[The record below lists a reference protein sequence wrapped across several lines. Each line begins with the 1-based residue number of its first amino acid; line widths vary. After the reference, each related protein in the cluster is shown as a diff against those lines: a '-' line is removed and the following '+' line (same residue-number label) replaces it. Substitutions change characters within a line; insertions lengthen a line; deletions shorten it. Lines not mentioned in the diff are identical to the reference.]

1 MSWSFLRE
9 NKLFIIRGDL
19 MKYWIWLASVEGLGP
34 VKKLALLNKFK
45 TVKKI
50 YNATE
55 KEILKIDGMSDK
67 IVQNMQKAKDPK
79 LLEKYEKYILK
90 NDIKI
95 INILDDSYPAK
106 LKNIYAPP
114 ITIFVKGDISLLNS
128 KSIAIVGSRE
138 PSKYG
143 IYVAEKFSTELSKEG
158 ITVVSGLAKGIDTF
172 AHIGALSSLGKTIAV
187 LGSGIDV
194 VYPKENAKYYKE
206 ISEKGLI
213 ISEYIVGTVPESKNF
228 PQRNRIISGLSDG
241 VLVVEARKNS
251 GTMITTDFA
260 LEQGKELYVIPGNIT
275 SNLSAGTNNLIKEG
289 AKLVTDVC
297 EILEDLNCL

>member
-1 MSWSFLRE
+1 MSWSFLCV

-34 VKKLALLNKFK
+34 VKKFALLNKFETAK
-45 TVKKI
+45 RI

-55 KEILKIDGMSDK
+55 KEILKVDGMSDK
-67 IVQNMQKAKDPK
+67 IVQNMQKAKDAK

-95 INILDDSYPAK
+95 INISDDNYPVK

-114 ITIFVKGDISLLNS
+114 ITIFAKGDISLLNS

-143 IYVAEKFSTELSKEG
+143 IYVAEKFSKELSKEG
-158 ITVVSGLAKGIDTF
+158 ITIVSGLARGIDTF
-172 AHIGALSSLGKTIAV
+172 AHVGALSSFGKTIAV

-194 VYPKENAKYYKE
+194 VYPKENAKYYRE
-206 ISEKGLI
+206 ISEKDLI
-213 ISEYIVGTVPESKNF
+213 ISEYIVGTAPESKNF

-289 AKLVTDVC
+289 AKLVTDVY
-297 EILEDLNCL
+297 EILEDLNC

>member
-1 MSWSFLRE
+1 MSWSFLRV

-34 VKKLALLNKFK
+34 VKKFALLNKFETAK
-45 TVKKI
+45 RI

-55 KEILKIDGMSDK
+55 KEILKVDGMSDK
-67 IVQNMQKAKDPK
+67 IVQNMQKAKDAK

-95 INILDDSYPAK
+95 INISDDNYPAK

-114 ITIFVKGDISLLNS
+114 ITIFAKGDISLLNS

-143 IYVAEKFSTELSKEG
+143 IYVAEKFSKELSKEG
-158 ITVVSGLAKGIDTF
+158 ITIVSGLARGIDTF
-172 AHIGALSSLGKTIAV
+172 AHVGPLSSFGKTIAV

-194 VYPKENAKYYKE
+194 VYPKENAKYYRE

-213 ISEYIVGTVPESKNF
+213 ISEYIVGTAPESKNF

-289 AKLVTDVC
+289 AKLVTDVY
-297 EILEDLNCL
+297 EILEDLNC

>member
-1 MSWSFLRE
+1 
-9 NKLFIIRGDL
+9 
-19 MKYWIWLASVEGLGP
+19 MKYWIWLASVEVLGP
-34 VKKLALLNKFK
+34 VKKFALLNKFETAK
-45 TVKKI
+45 RI

-55 KEILKIDGMSDK
+55 KEILKVDGMSDK
-67 IVQNMQKAKDPK
+67 IVQNMQKAKDAK

-95 INILDDSYPAK
+95 INISDDNYPAK

-114 ITIFVKGDISLLNS
+114 ITIFAKGDISLLNS

-143 IYVAEKFSTELSKEG
+143 IYVAEKFSKELSKEG
-158 ITVVSGLAKGIDTF
+158 ITIVSGLARGIDTF
-172 AHIGALSSLGKTIAV
+172 AHVGALSSFSKTIAV

-194 VYPKENAKYYKE
+194 VYPKENAKYYRE

-213 ISEYIVGTVPESKNF
+213 ISEYIVGTAPESKNF

-289 AKLVTDVC
+289 AKLVTDVY
-297 EILEDLNCL
+297 EILEDVNC

>member
-1 MSWSFLRE
+1 
-9 NKLFIIRGDL
+9 

-34 VKKLALLNKFK
+34 VKKFALLNKFETAK
-45 TVKKI
+45 RI

-55 KEILKIDGMSDK
+55 KEILKVDGMSDK
-67 IVQNMQKAKDPK
+67 IVQNMQKAKDAK

-95 INILDDSYPAK
+95 INISDDNYPAK

-114 ITIFVKGDISLLNS
+114 ITIFAKGDISLLSS
-128 KSIAIVGSRE
+128 KAIAIVGSRE

-143 IYVAEKFSTELSKEG
+143 IYVAEKFSKELSKEG
-158 ITVVSGLAKGIDTF
+158 IAIVSGLAKGIDTF
-172 AHIGALSSLGKTIAV
+172 AHVGALSSFGKTIAV

-194 VYPKENAKYYKE
+194 VYPKENAKYYRE

-213 ISEYIVGTVPESKNF
+213 ISEYIVGTAPESKNF

-275 SNLSAGTNNLIKEG
+275 SNLSVGTNNLIKEG
-289 AKLVTDVC
+289 AKLVTDVY
-297 EILEDLNCL
+297 EILEDLNC

>member
-1 MSWSFLRE
+1 MSWSFLCV

-34 VKKLALLNKFK
+34 VKKFALLNKFETAK
-45 TVKKI
+45 RI

-55 KEILKIDGMSDK
+55 KEILKVDGMSDK
-67 IVQNMQKAKDPK
+67 IVQNMQKAKDAK

-95 INILDDSYPAK
+95 INISDDNYPVK

-114 ITIFVKGDISLLNS
+114 ITIFAKGDISLLNS

-143 IYVAEKFSTELSKEG
+143 IYVAEKFSKELSKEG
-158 ITVVSGLAKGIDTF
+158 ITIVSGLARGIDTF
-172 AHIGALSSLGKTIAV
+172 AHVGALTSFGKTIAV

-194 VYPKENAKYYKE
+194 VYPKENAKYYRE

-213 ISEYIVGTVPESKNF
+213 ISEYIVGTAPESKNF

-289 AKLVTDVC
+289 AKLVTDVY
-297 EILEDLNCL
+297 EILEDLNC

>member
-1 MSWSFLRE
+1 
-9 NKLFIIRGDL
+9 
-19 MKYWIWLASVEGLGP
+19 MKYWIWLASVESLGP

-45 TVKKI
+45 TAKKI

-55 KEILKIDGMSDK
+55 KEILKVDGMSDK
-67 IVQNMQKAKDPK
+67 IVQNMQKAKDSK

-95 INILDDSYPAK
+95 INISDESYPAK

-114 ITIFVKGDISLLNS
+114 ITIFAKGDISLLNS

-172 AHIGALSSLGKTIAV
+172 AHIGALSSFGKTIAV

-194 VYPKENAKYYKE
+194 VYPKENAKYYRE

-213 ISEYIVGTVPESKNF
+213 ISEYIVGTVPEFKNF

-297 EILEDLNCL
+297 EILEDLNC

>member
-1 MSWSFLRE
+1 
-9 NKLFIIRGDL
+9 

-34 VKKLALLNKFK
+34 VKKFALLNKFETAK
-45 TVKKI
+45 RI

-55 KEILKIDGMSDK
+55 KEILKVDGMSDK
-67 IVQNMQKAKDPK
+67 IVQNMQKAKDAK

-95 INILDDSYPAK
+95 INILDDNYPDK

-114 ITIFVKGDISLLNS
+114 ITIFAKGDISLLNS

-143 IYVAEKFSTELSKEG
+143 IYVAEKFSTELSKED
-158 ITVVSGLAKGIDTF
+158 ITIISGLARGIDTF
-172 AHIGALSSLGKTIAV
+172 AHIGALSSFGKTIAV

-213 ISEYIVGTVPESKNF
+213 ISEYIVGTAPESKNF

-289 AKLVTDVC
+289 AKLVTDVY
-297 EILEDLNCL
+297 EILEDLNC

>member
-1 MSWSFLRE
+1 MSWSFLRV

-34 VKKLALLNKFK
+34 VKKFALLNKFETAK
-45 TVKKI
+45 RI

-55 KEILKIDGMSDK
+55 KEILKVDGMSDK
-67 IVQNMQKAKDPK
+67 IVQNMQKAKDAK

-95 INILDDSYPAK
+95 INISDDNYPAK

-114 ITIFVKGDISLLNS
+114 ITIFAKGDISLLNS

-143 IYVAEKFSTELSKEG
+143 IYVAEKFSKELSKEG
-158 ITVVSGLAKGIDTF
+158 ITIVSGLARGIDTF
-172 AHIGALSSLGKTIAV
+172 AHVGALSSFGKTIAV

-194 VYPKENAKYYKE
+194 VYPKENAKYYRE

-213 ISEYIVGTVPESKNF
+213 ISEYIVGTAPESKNF

-289 AKLVTDVC
+289 AKLVTDLY
-297 EILEDLNCL
+297 EILEDLNC

>member
-1 MSWSFLRE
+1 MSWSFLRV

-34 VKKLALLNKFK
+34 VKKFALLNKFETAK
-45 TVKKI
+45 RI

-55 KEILKIDGMSDK
+55 KEILKVDGMSDK
-67 IVQNMQKAKDPK
+67 IVQNMQKAKDVK

-95 INILDDSYPAK
+95 INISDDNYPAK

-114 ITIFVKGDISLLNS
+114 ITIFAKGDISLLNS

-143 IYVAEKFSTELSKEG
+143 IYVAEKFSKELSKEG
-158 ITVVSGLAKGIDTF
+158 ITIVSGLARGIDTF
-172 AHIGALSSLGKTIAV
+172 AHVGALSSFGKTIAV

-194 VYPKENAKYYKE
+194 VYPKENAKYYRE

-213 ISEYIVGTVPESKNF
+213 ISEYIVGTAPESKNF

-289 AKLVTDVC
+289 AKLVTDVY
-297 EILEDLNCL
+297 EILEDLNC

>member
-1 MSWSFLRE
+1 MSWSFLRV

-34 VKKLALLNKFK
+34 VKKFALLNKFE
-45 TVKKI
+45 TVKRI

-55 KEILKIDGMSDK
+55 KEILKVDGMSDK
-67 IVQNMQKAKDPK
+67 IVQNMQKAKDSK

-95 INILDDSYPAK
+95 INISDDNYPAK

-114 ITIFVKGDISLLNS
+114 ITIFAKGDISLLSS
-128 KSIAIVGSRE
+128 KAIAIVGSRE

-143 IYVAEKFSTELSKEG
+143 ICVAEKFSKELSKEG
-158 ITVVSGLAKGIDTF
+158 ITIVSGLARGIDTF
-172 AHIGALSSLGKTIAV
+172 AHIGALSSFGKTIAV

-194 VYPKENAKYYKE
+194 VYPKENAKYYRE

-213 ISEYIVGTVPESKNF
+213 ISEYIVGTAPESKNF

-251 GTMITTDFA
+251 RTMITTDFA

-275 SNLSAGTNNLIKEG
+275 SNLSVGTNNLIKEG

-297 EILEDLNCL
+297 EILEDLNC

>member
-1 MSWSFLRE
+1 MSWSFLCV

-34 VKKLALLNKFK
+34 VKKFALLNKFETAK
-45 TVKKI
+45 RI

-55 KEILKIDGMSDK
+55 KEILKVDGMSDK
-67 IVQNMQKAKDPK
+67 IVQNMQKAKDAK

-90 NDIKI
+90 NDIEI
-95 INILDDSYPAK
+95 INISDDNYPAK

-114 ITIFVKGDISLLNS
+114 ITIFAKGDISLLNS

-143 IYVAEKFSTELSKEG
+143 IYVAEKFSKELSKEG
-158 ITVVSGLAKGIDTF
+158 ITIVSGLARGIDTF
-172 AHIGALSSLGKTIAV
+172 AHVGALSSFGKTIAV

-194 VYPKENAKYYKE
+194 VYPKENAKYYRE

-213 ISEYIVGTVPESKNF
+213 ISEYIVGTAPESKNF

-289 AKLVTDVC
+289 AKLITDVY
-297 EILEDLNCL
+297 EILEDLNC

>member
-1 MSWSFLRE
+1 
-9 NKLFIIRGDL
+9 

-34 VKKLALLNKFK
+34 VKKFVLLNKFETAK
-45 TVKKI
+45 RI

-55 KEILKIDGMSDK
+55 KEILKVDGMSDK
-67 IVQNMQKAKDPK
+67 IVQNMQKAKDAK

-95 INILDDSYPAK
+95 INISDDNYPAK

-114 ITIFVKGDISLLNS
+114 ITIFAKGDISLLNS

-143 IYVAEKFSTELSKEG
+143 IYVAEKFSKELSKEG
-158 ITVVSGLAKGIDTF
+158 ITIVSGLARGIDTF
-172 AHIGALSSLGKTIAV
+172 AHVGALSSFGKTIAV

-194 VYPKENAKYYKE
+194 VYPKENAKYYRE

-213 ISEYIVGTVPESKNF
+213 ISEYIVGTAPESKNF

-289 AKLVTDVC
+289 AKLVTDVY
-297 EILEDLNCL
+297 EILEDLNC

>member
-1 MSWSFLRE
+1 
-9 NKLFIIRGDL
+9 
-19 MKYWIWLASVEGLGP
+19 MKYWIWLASIEGLGP
-34 VKKLALLNKFK
+34 VKKFALLNKFETAK
-45 TVKKI
+45 RI

-55 KEILKIDGMSDK
+55 KEILKVDGMSDK
-67 IVQNMQKAKDPK
+67 IVQNMQKAKDAK

-95 INILDDSYPAK
+95 INISDDNYPAK
-106 LKNIYAPP
+106 LKNTYAPP
-114 ITIFVKGDISLLNS
+114 ITIFAKGDISLLNS

-143 IYVAEKFSTELSKEG
+143 IYVAEKFSKELSKEG
-158 ITVVSGLAKGIDTF
+158 ITIVSGLARGIDTF
-172 AHIGALSSLGKTIAV
+172 AHIGALSSFGKTIAV

-194 VYPKENAKYYKE
+194 VYPKENAKYYRE

-213 ISEYIVGTVPESKNF
+213 ISEYIVGTAPESKNF

-289 AKLVTDVC
+289 AKLVTDVY
-297 EILEDLNCL
+297 EILEDLNC

>member
-1 MSWSFLRE
+1 MSWSFLRV

-34 VKKLALLNKFK
+34 VKKFALLNKFETAK
-45 TVKKI
+45 RI

-55 KEILKIDGMSDK
+55 KEILKVDGMIDK
-67 IVQNMQKAKDPK
+67 IVQNMQKAKDAK

-95 INILDDSYPAK
+95 INISDDNYPVK

-114 ITIFVKGDISLLNS
+114 ITIFAKGDISLLNS

-143 IYVAEKFSTELSKEG
+143 IYVAEKFSKELSKEG
-158 ITVVSGLAKGIDTF
+158 ITIVSGLARGIDTF
-172 AHIGALSSLGKTIAV
+172 AHVGALSSFGKTIAV

-194 VYPKENAKYYKE
+194 VYPKENAKYYRE

-213 ISEYIVGTVPESKNF
+213 ISEYIVGTAPESKNF

-289 AKLVTDVC
+289 AKLVTDVY
-297 EILEDLNCL
+297 EILEDLNC

>member
-1 MSWSFLRE
+1 MSWSFLRV

-34 VKKLALLNKFK
+34 VKKFALLNKFETAK
-45 TVKKI
+45 RI

-55 KEILKIDGMSDK
+55 KEILKVDGMSDK
-67 IVQNMQKAKDPK
+67 IVQNMQKAKDTK

-95 INILDDSYPAK
+95 INISDDNYPAK

-114 ITIFVKGDISLLNS
+114 ITIFAKGDISLLNS

-143 IYVAEKFSTELSKEG
+143 IYVAEKFSKELSKED
-158 ITVVSGLAKGIDTF
+158 ITIVSGLARGIDTF
-172 AHIGALSSLGKTIAV
+172 AHVGALSSFGKTIAV

-194 VYPKENAKYYKE
+194 VYPKENAKYYRE

-213 ISEYIVGTVPESKNF
+213 ISEYIVGTAPESKNF

-275 SNLSAGTNNLIKEG
+275 SNLSTGTNNLIKEG

-297 EILEDLNCL
+297 EILEDLNC

>member
-1 MSWSFLRE
+1 MSWSFLRV

-34 VKKLALLNKFK
+34 VKKFALLNKFETAK
-45 TVKKI
+45 RI

-55 KEILKIDGMSDK
+55 KEILKVDGMSDK
-67 IVQNMQKAKDPK
+67 IVQNMQKAKDAK

-95 INILDDSYPAK
+95 INISDDNYPAK

-114 ITIFVKGDISLLNS
+114 ITIFAKGDISLLNS

-143 IYVAEKFSTELSKEG
+143 IYVAEKFSKELSKEG
-158 ITVVSGLAKGIDTF
+158 ITIVSGLARGIDTF
-172 AHIGALSSLGKTIAV
+172 AHVGALSSFGKTIAV
-187 LGSGIDV
+187 LGSGIDI
-194 VYPKENAKYYKE
+194 VYPKENAKYYRE

-213 ISEYIVGTVPESKNF
+213 ISEYIVGTAPESKNF

-241 VLVVEARKNS
+241 VLVVEASKNS

-289 AKLVTDVC
+289 AKLVTDVY
-297 EILEDLNCL
+297 EILEDLNC

>member
-1 MSWSFLRE
+1 
-9 NKLFIIRGDL
+9 

-34 VKKLALLNKFK
+34 VKKFALLNKFETAK
-45 TVKKI
+45 RI

-55 KEILKIDGMSDK
+55 KEILKVDGMSDK
-67 IVQNMQKAKDPK
+67 IVQNMQKAKDAK

-95 INILDDSYPAK
+95 INISDDNYPAK

-114 ITIFVKGDISLLNS
+114 ITIFAKGDISLLNS

-143 IYVAEKFSTELSKEG
+143 IYVAEKFSKELSKEG
-158 ITVVSGLAKGIDTF
+158 VTIVSGLARGIDTF
-172 AHIGALSSLGKTIAV
+172 AHVGALSSFGKTIAV

-194 VYPKENAKYYKE
+194 VYPKENAKYYRE

-213 ISEYIVGTVPESKNF
+213 ISEYIVGTAPESKNF

-275 SNLSAGTNNLIKEG
+275 SNLSVGTNNLIKEG
-289 AKLVTDVC
+289 AKLVTDVY
-297 EILEDLNCL
+297 EILEDLNC

>member
-1 MSWSFLRE
+1 
-9 NKLFIIRGDL
+9 
-19 MKYWIWLASVEGLGP
+19 MKHET
-34 VKKLALLNKFK
+34 K
-45 TVKKI
+45 TLKSS
-50 YNATE
+50 E
-55 KEILKIDGMSDK
+55 KD
-67 IVQNMQKAKDPK
+67 AK

-95 INILDDSYPAK
+95 INISDDNYPAK

-114 ITIFVKGDISLLNS
+114 ITIFAKGDISLLNS

-143 IYVAEKFSTELSKEG
+143 IYVAEKFSKELSKEG
-158 ITVVSGLAKGIDTF
+158 ITIVSGLARGIDTF
-172 AHIGALSSLGKTIAV
+172 AHVGALSSFGKTIAV

-194 VYPKENAKYYKE
+194 VYPKENAKYYRE

-213 ISEYIVGTVPESKNF
+213 ISEYIVGTAPESKNF

-289 AKLVTDVC
+289 AKLVTDVY
-297 EILEDLNCL
+297 EILEDLNC

>member
-1 MSWSFLRE
+1 MSWSFLRV

-34 VKKLALLNKFK
+34 VKKFALLNKFETAK
-45 TVKKI
+45 RI

-55 KEILKIDGMSDK
+55 KEILKVDGMSDK
-67 IVQNMQKAKDPK
+67 IVQNMQKAKDAK

-95 INILDDSYPAK
+95 INISDDNYPAK

-114 ITIFVKGDISLLNS
+114 ITIFAKGDISLLNS
-128 KSIAIVGSRE
+128 KSIAVVGSRE

-143 IYVAEKFSTELSKEG
+143 IYVAEKFSKELSKEG
-158 ITVVSGLAKGIDTF
+158 ITIVSGLARGIDTF
-172 AHIGALSSLGKTIAV
+172 AHVGALSSLGKTIAV
-187 LGSGIDV
+187 LGSGIDI
-194 VYPKENAKYYKE
+194 VYPKENAKYYRE

-213 ISEYIVGTVPESKNF
+213 ISEYIVGTAPESKNF

-289 AKLVTDVC
+289 ARLVTDVY
-297 EILEDLNCL
+297 EILEDLNC

>member
-1 MSWSFLRE
+1 MSWSFLRV

-34 VKKLALLNKFK
+34 VKKFALLNKFETAK
-45 TVKKI
+45 RI

-55 KEILKIDGMSDK
+55 KEILKVDGMSDK
-67 IVQNMQKAKDPK
+67 IVQNMQKAKDAK

-95 INILDDSYPAK
+95 INISDDNYPAK

-114 ITIFVKGDISLLNS
+114 ITIFAKGDISLLNS

-143 IYVAEKFSTELSKEG
+143 IYVAEKFSKELSKEG
-158 ITVVSGLAKGIDTF
+158 VTIVSGLARGIDTF
-172 AHIGALSSLGKTIAV
+172 AHVGALSSFGKTIAV

-194 VYPKENAKYYKE
+194 VYPKENAKYYRE

-213 ISEYIVGTVPESKNF
+213 ISEYIVGTAPESKNF

-289 AKLVTDVC
+289 AKLVTDVY
-297 EILEDLNCL
+297 EILEDLNC

>member
-1 MSWSFLRE
+1 MSWSFLRV

-34 VKKLALLNKFK
+34 VKKFALLNKFETAK
-45 TVKKI
+45 RI

-55 KEILKIDGMSDK
+55 KEILKVDGMSDK
-67 IVQNMQKAKDPK
+67 IVQNMQKAKDAK

-95 INILDDSYPAK
+95 INISDDNYPAK
-106 LKNIYAPP
+106 LKNTYAPP
-114 ITIFVKGDISLLNS
+114 ITIFAKGDISLLNS

-143 IYVAEKFSTELSKEG
+143 IYVAEKFSKELSKEG
-158 ITVVSGLAKGIDTF
+158 ITIVSGLARGIDTF
-172 AHIGALSSLGKTIAV
+172 AHIGALSSFGKTIAV

-194 VYPKENAKYYKE
+194 VYPKENAKYYRE

-213 ISEYIVGTVPESKNF
+213 ISEYIVGTAPESKNF

-289 AKLVTDVC
+289 AKLVTDVY
-297 EILEDLNCL
+297 EILEDLNC

>member
-1 MSWSFLRE
+1 MSWSFLRV

-34 VKKLALLNKFK
+34 VKKIALLNKFETAK
-45 TVKKI
+45 RI

-55 KEILKIDGMSDK
+55 KEILKVDGMSDK
-67 IVQNMQKAKDPK
+67 IVQNMQKAKDAK

-95 INILDDSYPAK
+95 INISDDNYPAK

-114 ITIFVKGDISLLNS
+114 ITIFAKGDISLLNS

-143 IYVAEKFSTELSKEG
+143 IYVAEKFSKELSKEG
-158 ITVVSGLAKGIDTF
+158 ITIVSGLARGIDTF
-172 AHIGALSSLGKTIAV
+172 AHVGALSSFGKTIAV
-187 LGSGIDV
+187 LGSGIDI
-194 VYPKENAKYYKE
+194 VYPKENAKYYRE

-213 ISEYIVGTVPESKNF
+213 ISEYIVGTAPESKNF

-289 AKLVTDVC
+289 AKLVTDVY
-297 EILEDLNCL
+297 EILEDLNC

>member
-1 MSWSFLRE
+1 MSWSFLRV

-19 MKYWIWLASVEGLGP
+19 MKYWIWLASIEGLGP
-34 VKKLALLNKFK
+34 VKKFALLNKFETAK
-45 TVKKI
+45 RI

-55 KEILKIDGMSDK
+55 KEILKVDGMSDK
-67 IVQNMQKAKDPK
+67 IVQNMQKAKDAK

-95 INILDDSYPAK
+95 INISDDNYPAK

-114 ITIFVKGDISLLNS
+114 ITIFAKGDISLLNS

-143 IYVAEKFSTELSKEG
+143 IYVAEKFSKELSKEG
-158 ITVVSGLAKGIDTF
+158 ITIVSGLARGIDTF
-172 AHIGALSSLGKTIAV
+172 AHVGALSSFGKTIAV

-194 VYPKENAKYYKE
+194 VYPKENAKYYRE

-213 ISEYIVGTVPESKNF
+213 ISEYIVGTAPESKNF

-289 AKLVTDVC
+289 AKLVTDVY
-297 EILEDLNCL
+297 EILEDLNC

>member
-1 MSWSFLRE
+1 
-9 NKLFIIRGDL
+9 

-34 VKKLALLNKFK
+34 VKKFALLNKFETAK
-45 TVKKI
+45 RI

-55 KEILKIDGMSDK
+55 KEILKVDGMSDK
-67 IVQNMQKAKDPK
+67 IVQNMQKAKDAK

-95 INILDDSYPAK
+95 INISDDNYPAK

-114 ITIFVKGDISLLNS
+114 ITIFAKGDISLLNS

-143 IYVAEKFSTELSKEG
+143 IYVAEKFSKELSKEG
-158 ITVVSGLAKGIDTF
+158 ITIVSGLARGIDTF
-172 AHIGALSSLGKTIAV
+172 AHVGALSSFGKTIAV

-194 VYPKENAKYYKE
+194 VYPKENAKYYRE

-289 AKLVTDVC
+289 AKLVTDVY
-297 EILEDLNCL
+297 EILEDLNC

>member
-1 MSWSFLRE
+1 MYINKLMEKAKE
-9 NKLFIIRGDL
+9 NKKTICLVETNDIRTL
-19 MKYWIWLASVEGLGP
+19 EAASI
-34 VKKLALLNKFK
+34 VKKEEFANIILVGDEVNINNIAK
-45 TVKKI
+45 T
-50 YNATE
+50 N
-55 KEILKIDGMSDK
+55 KIDLG
-67 IVQNMQKAKDPK
+67 
-79 LLEKYEKYILK
+79 
-90 NDIKI
+90 DIKI
-95 INILDDSYPAK
+95 INISDDNYPAK

-114 ITIFVKGDISLLNS
+114 ITIFAKGDISLLSS
-128 KSIAIVGSRE
+128 KAIAIVGSRE

-143 IYVAEKFSTELSKEG
+143 IYVAEKFSKELSKEG
-158 ITVVSGLAKGIDTF
+158 IAIVSGLAKGIDTF
-172 AHIGALSSLGKTIAV
+172 AHVGALSSFGKTIAV

-194 VYPKENAKYYKE
+194 VYPKENAKYYRE

-213 ISEYIVGTVPESKNF
+213 ISEYIVGTAPESKNF

-289 AKLVTDVC
+289 AKLVTDVY
-297 EILEDLNCL
+297 EILEDLNC

>member
-1 MSWSFLRE
+1 MSWSFLRV

-34 VKKLALLNKFK
+34 VKKFALLNKFETAK
-45 TVKKI
+45 RI

-55 KEILKIDGMSDK
+55 KEILKVDGMSDK
-67 IVQNMQKAKDPK
+67 IVQNMQKAKDAK

-95 INILDDSYPAK
+95 INISDDNYPAK

-114 ITIFVKGDISLLNS
+114 ITIFAKGDISLLNS

-143 IYVAEKFSTELSKEG
+143 IYVAEKFSKELSKEG
-158 ITVVSGLAKGIDTF
+158 ITIVSGLARGIDTF
-172 AHIGALSSLGKTIAV
+172 AHVGALSSFGKTIAV

-194 VYPKENAKYYKE
+194 VYPKENAKYYRE

-213 ISEYIVGTVPESKNF
+213 ISEYIVGTAPESKNF
-228 PQRNRIISGLSDG
+228 PERNRIISGLSDG

-289 AKLVTDVC
+289 AKLVTDVY
-297 EILEDLNCL
+297 EILEDLNC

>member
-1 MSWSFLRE
+1 MSWSFLRV

-34 VKKLALLNKFK
+34 VKKFALLNKFETAK
-45 TVKKI
+45 RI

-55 KEILKIDGMSDK
+55 KEILKVDGMSDK
-67 IVQNMQKAKDPK
+67 IVQNMQKAKDAK

-95 INILDDSYPAK
+95 INILDDNYPDK

-114 ITIFVKGDISLLNS
+114 ITIFAKGDISLLNS

-143 IYVAEKFSTELSKEG
+143 ICVAEKFSKELSKEG
-158 ITVVSGLAKGIDTF
+158 ITIVSGLARGIDTF
-172 AHIGALSSLGKTIAV
+172 AHIGALSSFGKTIAV

-194 VYPKENAKYYKE
+194 VYPKENAKYYRE

-213 ISEYIVGTVPESKNF
+213 ISEYIVGTAPESKNF

-297 EILEDLNCL
+297 EILEDLNC

>member
-1 MSWSFLRE
+1 MSWSFLRV

-34 VKKLALLNKFK
+34 VKKFALLNKFETAK
-45 TVKKI
+45 RI

-55 KEILKIDGMSDK
+55 KEILKVDGMSDK
-67 IVQNMQKAKDPK
+67 IVQNMQKAKDAK

-95 INILDDSYPAK
+95 INISDDNYPAK

-114 ITIFVKGDISLLNS
+114 ITIFAKGDISLLNS

-143 IYVAEKFSTELSKEG
+143 IYVAEKFSKELSKEG
-158 ITVVSGLAKGIDTF
+158 ITIVSGLARGIDTF
-172 AHIGALSSLGKTIAV
+172 AHVGALSSFGKTIAV

-194 VYPKENAKYYKE
+194 VYPKENAKYYRE

-213 ISEYIVGTVPESKNF
+213 ISEYIVGTAPENKNF
-228 PQRNRIISGLSDG
+228 TQRNRIISGLSDG

-289 AKLVTDVC
+289 AKLVTDVYK
-297 EILEDLNCL
+297 ILEDLNC

>member
-1 MSWSFLRE
+1 MSWSFLRV

-34 VKKLALLNKFK
+34 VKKFALLNKFETAK
-45 TVKKI
+45 RI

-55 KEILKIDGMSDK
+55 KEILKVDGMSDK
-67 IVQNMQKAKDPK
+67 IVQNMQKAKDAK

-95 INILDDSYPAK
+95 INISDDNYPAK

-114 ITIFVKGDISLLNS
+114 ITIFAKGDISLLNS

-143 IYVAEKFSTELSKEG
+143 IYVAEKFSKELSKEG
-158 ITVVSGLAKGIDTF
+158 VTIVSGLARGIDTF
-172 AHIGALSSLGKTIAV
+172 AHVGALSSFGKTIAV

-194 VYPKENAKYYKE
+194 VYPKENAKYYRE

-213 ISEYIVGTVPESKNF
+213 ISEYIVGTAPESKNF

-275 SNLSAGTNNLIKEG
+275 SNLSVGTNNLIKEG
-289 AKLVTDVC
+289 AKLVTDVY
-297 EILEDLNCL
+297 EILEDLNC

>member
-1 MSWSFLRE
+1 
-9 NKLFIIRGDL
+9 

-45 TVKKI
+45 SVKKI

-55 KEILKIDGMSDK
+55 KEILKVDGMSDK
-67 IVQNMQKAKDPK
+67 IVQNMQKAKDAK

-95 INILDDSYPAK
+95 INISDDNYPAK

-114 ITIFVKGDISLLNS
+114 ITIFAKGDISLLNS

-143 IYVAEKFSTELSKEG
+143 IYVAEKFSKELSKEG
-158 ITVVSGLAKGIDTF
+158 ITIVSGLARGIDTF
-172 AHIGALSSLGKTIAV
+172 AHVGALSSFGKTIAV
-187 LGSGIDV
+187 LGSGIDI
-194 VYPKENAKYYKE
+194 VYPKENAKYYRE

-213 ISEYIVGTVPESKNF
+213 ISEYIVGTAPESKNF

-289 AKLVTDVC
+289 AKLVTDVY
-297 EILEDLNCL
+297 EILEDLNC

>member
-1 MSWSFLRE
+1 
-9 NKLFIIRGDL
+9 

-45 TVKKI
+45 SVKKI

-55 KEILKIDGMSDK
+55 KEILKVDGMSDK
-67 IVQNMQKAKDPK
+67 IVQNMQKAKDAK

-95 INILDDSYPAK
+95 INISDDNYPAK

-114 ITIFVKGDISLLNS
+114 ITIFAKGDISLLNS

-158 ITVVSGLAKGIDTF
+158 ITIISGLAKGIDTF
-172 AHIGALSSLGKTIAV
+172 AHIGALSSFGKTIAV

-194 VYPKENAKYYKE
+194 VYPKENAKYYRE

-213 ISEYIVGTVPESKNF
+213 ISEYIVGTAPESKNF

-275 SNLSAGTNNLIKEG
+275 SNLSVGTNNLIKEG

-297 EILEDLNCL
+297 EILEDLNC

>member
-1 MSWSFLRE
+1 MSWSFLRV

-34 VKKLALLNKFK
+34 VKKFALLNKFETAK
-45 TVKKI
+45 RI

-55 KEILKIDGMSDK
+55 KEILKVDGMSDK
-67 IVQNMQKAKDPK
+67 IVQNMQKAKDAK

-95 INILDDSYPAK
+95 INISDDNYPAK

-114 ITIFVKGDISLLNS
+114 ITIFAKGDISLLNS

-143 IYVAEKFSTELSKEG
+143 IYVAEKFSKELSKEG
-158 ITVVSGLAKGIDTF
+158 ITIVSGLARGIDTF
-172 AHIGALSSLGKTIAV
+172 AHVGALSSFGKTIAV

-194 VYPKENAKYYKE
+194 VYPKENAKYYRE

-213 ISEYIVGTVPESKNF
+213 ISEYIVGTAPESKNF

-275 SNLSAGTNNLIKEG
+275 SNLSAGTNNLIKDG
-289 AKLVTDVC
+289 AKLVSDVYD
-297 EILEDLNCL
+297 ILEDLNC